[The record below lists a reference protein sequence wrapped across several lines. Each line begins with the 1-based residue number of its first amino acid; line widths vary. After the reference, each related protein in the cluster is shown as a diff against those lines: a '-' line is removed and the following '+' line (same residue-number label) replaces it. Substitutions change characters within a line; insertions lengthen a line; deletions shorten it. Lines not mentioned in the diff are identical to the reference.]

1 MILSFRQLFSQQT
14 SSDFDNLNKLLDHL
28 SRQQKQWV
36 EYSELMTIVPEQGQ
50 LLNYMQILEGDK
62 FVEVKHQLGTG
73 VYYWA
78 TQTGRKHILNG
89 GYKRS
94 DSFLE
99 WAKSPDNLWKI
110 ILFLAGTAWTIIKIC
125 K

>member
-1 MILSFRQLFSQQT
+1 MILTFRQLFSRQT
-14 SSDFDNLNKLLDHL
+14 NFDFDNLNKLLDYL

-36 EYSELMTIVPEQGQ
+36 EYSELMTMIPEQGQ

-62 FVEVKHQLGTG
+62 FVEVKHEIRG
-73 VYYWA
+73 VWYWA

-89 GYKRS
+89 GYKRT

-99 WAKSPDNLWKI
+99 WAKNPDNLWKI
-110 ILFLAGTAWTIIKIC
+110 ILFLAGTAFTIYKL